1 MSAVESP
8 SPGFEFPDFTLDLSV
23 LSRTPSPQFS
33 LSPPLSPAL
42 GPRSPVLV
50 ASQKLETPPAS
61 PALPA
66 APLESPT
73 PQSPTTAPR
82 GRAKSPL
89 PRSIS
94 PLVRPSSAWRLSS
107 TLKLSDRRAT
117 QSPTDGPAVWS
128 PTQTDT
134 SSVLSRPGSLSPR
147 SMSAVLRASW
157 PRLSGRRSSAMVIN
171 ERQTNE
177 HGVQVDHGRARTDGF
192 PITEDA
198 RNAAESV
205 DGHCGPLGRVSEDRA
220 ESEELIRSDD
230 SAVSRPSTSSR
241 GRRVGGSA
249 FLEGL
254 PEVEIPFVPLP
265 APTLAPT
272 AEGNDWNDVLR
283 AVMEVDGE
291 GELPPEAF
299 VKEEPSEEE
308 PAPDIENVV
317 VNEDHE
323 AKEAEDDAAE
333 KAAAALDAALG
344 IDRALD
350 LGLGVGL
357 VATKSGAS
365 SQTVLAPVPKP
376 ASHPA
381 PATASTSTPVAD
393 PAPAPTVLSPSATP
407 PRPSELFARPRV
419 LTSPGYAVYASSAG
433 KSQLVGRMP
442 GAYPPTPAATDKLA
456 TRFPLVEKEDPP
468 SGSAVDKAT
477 SPGRSA
483 APTPPKTAAPV
494 FSAVTAAALPSAP
507 AAPVFSA
514 PPRPSSASLAPAR
527 PLSPPAS
534 AQSPSPPLEIPV
546 IRPSPAHRASTSSH
560 PTIPFTNGFVSGY
573 VDAPNGT
580 VPSVSSP
587 SGIGSSS
594 NGTGSPHGIAS
605 SPNGIAAAPDG
616 LVPWPAC
623 ASVSSLSKYSEPDWV
638 PPADERVVVPWT
650 TGAPAGGAV
659 STTGVPPSTI
669 TAPTSTTD
677 AALSTIGASPST
689 TAASAAAQV
698 GALSGAQ
705 NVALAPFTVAPEAAK
720 SNEARSAAIQ
730 GDAKKEV
737 DPQDAPA
744 AANVEPPTT
753 KKASPASSGTSTPPI
768 AFNASIPTNA
778 LTTVT
783 PPNTTNPGP
792 PPRPLKAPSRAHS
805 ARSTATSMYTSA
817 LSHAPTPANLDRDA
831 WQPSPHS
838 SAHLS
843 RHSSTAPLNARRS
856 GSRSSSSSSP
866 SSHKS
871 GSSQRRDI
879 RELGQTPQSRSR
891 GSSHKSP
898 ARRSRKSS
906 SRHSSA
912 HRSSKGTPSPNKD
925 RSLRRSHSSISH
937 RGVANKRWWRRV
949 SARWNVAM
957 GILRGRTGA

>member
-1 MSAVESP
+1 MTDVESP

-42 GPRSPVLV
+42 GARSPTLV

-73 PQSPTTAPR
+73 PVPPTAAPR

-117 QSPTDGPAVWS
+117 QSPTDVPTTWTPA
-128 PTQTDT
+128 QTDT

-157 PRLSGRRSSAMVIN
+157 PRLSGRRSSATVN
-171 ERQTNE
+171 SERQTNE

-192 PITEDA
+192 PATEDA
-198 RNAAESV
+198 RAAAESF
-205 DGHCGPLGRVSEDRA
+205 DGHGTALGRVSEDHA

-241 GRRVGGSA
+241 GRRAGGSA

-265 APTLAPT
+265 APTLAP
-272 AEGNDWNDVLR
+272 AAGENDWNDVLR
-283 AVMEVDGE
+283 AVMGVDGE
-291 GELPPEAF
+291 GELPPEAL
-299 VKEEPSEEE
+299 VKDEPAKEVMPEEE
-308 PAPDIENVV
+308 VV
-317 VNEDHE
+317 VVDENDR
-323 AKEAEDDAAE
+323 AREAEDDAAE

-357 VATKSGAS
+357 VGTVSGAS
-365 SQTVLAPVPKP
+365 SQTVLAPVAKP
-376 ASHPA
+376 ASPSAPVISSSPA
-381 PATASTSTPVAD
+381 ELSLPAASPSPV
-393 PAPAPTVLSPSATP
+393 PAPTPPAIAPTVTP

-442 GAYPPTPAATDKLA
+442 GAYPPTPAATNTLA
-456 TRFPLVEKEDPP
+456 MRFPLVEKEDGPALNK
-468 SGSAVDKAT
+468 ST
-477 SPGRSA
+477 SPGQSPRL
-483 APTPPKTAAPV
+483 APSTTPPKAEAPV
-494 FSAVTAAALPSAP
+494 FSAVTAAALPPS
-507 AAPVFSA
+507 PVFSA
-514 PPRPSSASLAPAR
+514 PTRSPSGTPALVR

-534 AQSPSPPLEIPV
+534 ARPPSPPLEMPV

-560 PTIPFTNGFVSGY
+560 PTVPFTNGFVSGY
-573 VDAPNGT
+573 VDAPSGV
-580 VPSVSSP
+580 VPSVVSSNNLTSSP
-587 SGIGSSS
+587 SGVTASSPNGIVSSS
-594 NGTGSPHGIAS
+594 NGISSPTNNAA
-605 SPNGIAAAPDG
+605 PNGIAAAPDG

-638 PPADERVVVPWT
+638 PPTEERGVSSANERVIVPWT
-650 TGAPAGGAV
+650 TGA
-659 STTGVPPSTI
+659 
-669 TAPTSTTD
+669 
-677 AALSTIGASPST
+677 
-689 TAASAAAQV
+689 SADAQV
-698 GALSGAQ
+698 GSPPPTTGASTAAQPAALGG
-705 NVALAPFTVAPEAAK
+705 VALAPFMVSPELTL
-720 SNEARSAAIQ
+720 SNGVQPATT
-730 GDAKKEV
+730 KEV
-737 DPQDAPA
+737 NAQDAPVPVA
-744 AANVEPPTT
+744 ATTESAST
-753 KKASPASSGTSTPPI
+753 KKASPGTSTNASGNVPDTITPPKTSTPP
-768 AFNASIPTNA
+768 
-778 LTTVT
+778 
-783 PPNTTNPGP
+783 
-792 PPRPLKAPSRAHS
+792 PPRPPKAPSRAHS

-817 LSHAPTPANLDRDA
+817 LSHAPTPAHLDRDA
-831 WQPSPHS
+831 WQLSPRS
-838 SAHLS
+838 SVARLS
-843 RHSSTAPLNARRS
+843 PRSSTGRLRRS
-856 GSRSSSSSSP
+856 EPAGRLGRSESKSSSSSS
-866 SSHKS
+866 SSSKS
-871 GSSQRRDI
+871 SGRNHRDI
-879 RELGQTPQSRSR
+879 RELGQTPKTRSR
-891 GSSHKSP
+891 KSST
-898 ARRSRKSS
+898 RRSRKSS
-906 SRHSSA
+906 SPQSST
-912 HRSSKGTPSPNKD
+912 HRSSKGTSSPNKD

-937 RGVANKRWWRRV
+937 RGVANRRWWRRV

>member
-1 MSAVESP
+1 MTDVESP

-23 LSRTPSPQFS
+23 LSRTPSPQLS
-33 LSPPLSPAL
+33 LSPPLSPTL
-42 GPRSPVLV
+42 GARSPVLV

-73 PQSPTTAPR
+73 PVPPTAAPR

-107 TLKLSDRRAT
+107 THKLSDRRAT
-117 QSPTDGPAVWS
+117 QSPTDVPTTWS
-128 PTQTDT
+128 PAQTDA

-157 PRLSGRRSSAMVIN
+157 PRLGGRRSSAQVN
-171 ERQTNE
+171 HERQTNE
-177 HGVQVDHGRARTDGF
+177 HGVQVDHGRARTDGL
-192 PITEDA
+192 PATEDA
-198 RNAAESV
+198 RVASESIDV
-205 DGHCGPLGRVSEDRA
+205 HCGPLGRVSEDHA
-220 ESEELIRSDD
+220 ESEEFIRSDD

-265 APTLAPT
+265 APTLAP
-272 AEGNDWNDVLR
+272 AAGENDWNDVLR
-283 AVMEVDGE
+283 AVMDVDGE
-291 GELPPEAF
+291 GELPPEAL
-299 VKEEPSEEE
+299 VKDEPAKEEPPVSKEEAE
-308 PAPDIENVV
+308 VVDEN
-317 VNEDHE
+317 DQ
-323 AKEAEDDAAE
+323 AREAEDDAAE

-357 VATKSGAS
+357 VGTVSGAS
-365 SQTVLAPVPKP
+365 SQTVLAPVAKP
-376 ASHPA
+376 ASPSASAVPPA
-381 PATASTSTPVAD
+381 LAVSPSPAIALASP
-393 PAPAPTVLSPSATP
+393 PAPAPAPPIAAPTATP

-456 TRFPLVEKEDPP
+456 TRFPLVEKEDGP
-468 SGSAVDKAT
+468 AVGKST
-477 SPGRSA
+477 SPGQTPRLASST
-483 APTPPKTAAPV
+483 TPPKAAAPV
-494 FSAVTAAALPSAP
+494 FSAVTAAALPPS
-507 AAPVFSA
+507 PVFSA
-514 PPRPSSASLAPAR
+514 PTRSPSGTPAPAR

-534 AQSPSPPLEIPV
+534 VRPSTPPLEMPV

-560 PTIPFTNGFVSGY
+560 PTVPFTNGFVSGY
-573 VDAPNGT
+573 VDAPNGSAS
-580 VPSVSSP
+580 PNGLASLPNGISSSPNGLVSSP
-587 SGIGSSS
+587 NGISSP
-594 NGTGSPHGIAS
+594 NNNAA
-605 SPNGIAAAPDG
+605 PNGIAAAPDG

-638 PPADERVVVPWT
+638 PPAEERIMVPWT
-650 TGAPAGGAV
+650 TDAPA
-659 STTGVPPSTI
+659 STTG
-669 TAPTSTTD
+669 APTG
-677 AALSTIGASPST
+677 LQLGAMNGAPLGAT
-689 TAASAAAQV
+689 TAGSAGAGPFAPAAQGRV
-698 GALSGAQ
+698 LSGAQ
-705 NVALAPFTVAPEAAK
+705 NIALAPFTVAPGVTP
-720 SNEARSAAIQ
+720 SNEAQIQ
-730 GDAKKEV
+730 EDAKKEV
-737 DPQDAPA
+737 EAQGAPVA
-744 AANVEPPTT
+744 AKLDSSTI
-753 KKASPASSGTSTPPI
+753 KQASPGTST
-768 AFNASIPTNA
+768 NASGNVPAAI
-778 LTTVT
+778 T
-783 PPNTTNPGP
+783 PPKTPTPP
-792 PPRPLKAPSRAHS
+792 PPRPPKAPSRAHS

-838 SAHLS
+838 STDRL
-843 RHSSTAPLNARRS
+843 RRS
-856 GSRSSSSSSP
+856 ESTGRLRRSVSKSSSSSS
-866 SSHKS
+866 SSTKS
-871 GSSQRRDI
+871 GAIKGNRRDI
-879 RELGQTPQSRSR
+879 RELGQTPKNRSR
-891 GSSHKSP
+891 KSST
-898 ARRSRKSS
+898 RRSRKSS
-906 SRHSSA
+906 SPQSST
-912 HRSSKGTPSPNKD
+912 HRSSKGTSSPNKD

-937 RGVANKRWWRRV
+937 RGVANRRWWRRV

>member
-23 LSRTPSPQFS
+23 LSRTPSPQLS
-33 LSPPLSPAL
+33 LSPPLSPTL
-42 GPRSPVLV
+42 GARSPVLG
-50 ASQKLETPPAS
+50 ASQKLDTPPAS

-73 PQSPTTAPR
+73 PVSPTAAPR

-117 QSPTDGPAVWS
+117 QSPTDVPTTWS
-128 PTQTDT
+128 HVQTDT

-157 PRLSGRRSSAMVIN
+157 PRLSGRRSSGQVN
-171 ERQTNE
+171 SERQTNE

-192 PITEDA
+192 PATEDA
-198 RNAAESV
+198 RAAADSI
-205 DGHCGPLGRVSEDRA
+205 DGHGTALGRVSEDHA

-265 APTLAPT
+265 APTLAP
-272 AEGNDWNDVLR
+272 AAGENDWNDVLR

-291 GELPPEAF
+291 GELPPEAL
-299 VKEEPSEEE
+299 VKDEPAKEVIPEEE
-308 PAPDIENVV
+308 FVV
-317 VNEDHE
+317 VDESDQ
-323 AKEAEDDAAE
+323 ARKAEDDAAE

-357 VATKSGAS
+357 VGTVSGAS
-365 SQTVLAPVPKP
+365 SQTVLAPAAKP
-376 ASHPA
+376 ASPPA
-381 PATASTSTPVAD
+381 PAVSPSPAIATASTPV
-393 PAPAPTVLSPSATP
+393 PAPAPPIVAPTATP

-456 TRFPLVEKEDPP
+456 TRFPLVEKDDGP
-468 SGSAVDKAT
+468 AVGKST
-477 SPGRSA
+477 SPGQSPRLASST
-483 APTPPKTAAPV
+483 TPPKAAAPV
-494 FSAVTAAALPSAP
+494 FSAVTAAALPPS
-507 AAPVFSA
+507 PVFSA
-514 PPRPSSASLAPAR
+514 PTRSLSGTPAPAR

-534 AQSPSPPLEIPV
+534 ARPPSPSLEMPV

-560 PTIPFTNGFVSGY
+560 PTVPFTNGFVSGY
-573 VDAPNGT
+573 VDAPSGV
-580 VPSVSSP
+580 VPSVSSTN
-587 SGIGSSS
+587 GLASSS
-594 NGTGSPHGIAS
+594 NGISSSPNGIS
-605 SPNGIAAAPDG
+605 SSTNGIVSSPNGISSQTNNAAPNGIAAAPDG

-638 PPADERVVVPWT
+638 PPTEEQGVSSANERVMVPWT
-650 TGAPAGGAV
+650 TGA
-659 STTGVPPSTI
+659 
-669 TAPTSTTD
+669 
-677 AALSTIGASPST
+677 
-689 TAASAAAQV
+689 SADAQV
-698 GALSGAQ
+698 GSPPPTTEASTAAQPAALGG
-705 NVALAPFTVAPEAAK
+705 VALAPFMVSPEVTK
-720 SNEARSAAIQ
+720 SNGAPAQ
-730 GDAKKEV
+730 GDSKEV
-737 DPQDAPA
+737 EAQA
-744 AANVEPPTT
+744 ALVAATTESAST
-753 KKASPASSGTSTPPI
+753 KKASPGTSANASGNIPDTITPPKT
-768 AFNASIPTNA
+768 PT
-778 LTTVT
+778 
-783 PPNTTNPGP
+783 PP
-792 PPRPLKAPSRAHS
+792 PPRPPKAPSRAHS

-838 SAHLS
+838 STAQLS
-843 RHSSTAPLNARRS
+843 QHSTHSSTAPLNARSARS
-856 GSRSSSSSSP
+856 KSSSSSS
-866 SSHKS
+866 SSSKLS
-871 GSSQRRDI
+871 GRNHRDI
-879 RELGQTPQSRSR
+879 RELGQTPKTRSR
-891 GSSHKSP
+891 KSST
-898 ARRSRKSS
+898 RRSRKSS
-906 SRHSSA
+906 SPQSST

-937 RGVANKRWWRRV
+937 RGVANRRWWRRV

>member
-23 LSRTPSPQFS
+23 LSRTPSPQLP

-42 GPRSPVLV
+42 GARSPILV

-73 PQSPTTAPR
+73 PVSPTAAPR

-117 QSPTDGPAVWS
+117 QSPTDVPTVWS
-128 PTQTDT
+128 PAQTDT

-157 PRLSGRRSSAMVIN
+157 PRLSGRRSSATVNN

-177 HGVQVDHGRARTDGF
+177 HGVQVDQGRARTDGF
-192 PITEDA
+192 PATEDA
-198 RNAAESV
+198 RVAAESI
-205 DGHCGPLGRVSEDRA
+205 DGHCGPLGRVSEDHA

-265 APTLAPT
+265 APTLAPA
-272 AEGNDWNDVLR
+272 AEENDWNDVLR

-291 GELPPEAF
+291 GELPPETLVKDEPA
-299 VKEEPSEEE
+299 KEEVPEEE
-308 PAPDIENVV
+308 VV
-317 VNEDHE
+317 VVDENDQ
-323 AKEAEDDAAE
+323 AREAEDDAAE

-350 LGLGVGL
+350 LGLGLGL
-357 VATKSGAS
+357 VGTASGAS
-365 SQTVLAPVPKP
+365 SQTVLAPIAKP
-376 ASHPA
+376 ASPPA
-381 PATASTSTPVAD
+381 PVVLSSPAIDTTSP
-393 PAPAPTVLSPSATP
+393 PAPAPAPPLAAPTATP

-456 TRFPLVEKEDPP
+456 TRFPLVEKENGP
-468 SGSAVDKAT
+468 AVGKST
-477 SPGRSA
+477 SPGQSPRLASST
-483 APTPPKTAAPV
+483 TPPKAAAPV
-494 FSAVTAAALPSAP
+494 FSAVTAAALPPS
-507 AAPVFSA
+507 PVFSA
-514 PPRPSSASLAPAR
+514 PTRSPSGTPAPAR

-534 AQSPSPPLEIPV
+534 ARPPSPPLEMPV

-560 PTIPFTNGFVSGY
+560 PTVPFTNGFVSGY
-573 VDAPNGT
+573 VDAPSGV
-580 VPSVSSP
+580 VPSVASSNNLTSRPNGVTASSTNGIVSSP
-587 SGIGSSS
+587 NGISSS
-594 NGTGSPHGIAS
+594 TNNAA
-605 SPNGIAAAPDG
+605 PNGIAAAPDG

-638 PPADERVVVPWT
+638 PPVEERVMVPWT
-650 TGAPAGGAV
+650 TDAPA
-659 STTGVPPSTI
+659 SMT
-669 TAPTSTTD
+669 
-677 AALSTIGASPST
+677 GASPS
-689 TAASAAAQV
+689 AA
-698 GALSGAQ
+698 GMPLTSGAPSTAGAPDSLTGAIGD
-705 NVALAPFTVAPEAAK
+705 VALAPFPVAPEATK
-720 SNEARSAAIQ
+720 SNGAPAQGNSKEVEAQDALVAAIP
-730 GDAKKEV
+730 DSTA
-737 DPQDAPA
+737 
-744 AANVEPPTT
+744 T
-753 KKASPASSGTSTPPI
+753 KKGSPASCGTNTPPTVATATNTST
-768 AFNASIPTNA
+768 S
-778 LTTVT
+778 
-783 PPNTTNPGP
+783 GP
-792 PPRPLKAPSRAHS
+792 PPRPPKAPSRAHS

-817 LSHAPTPANLDRDA
+817 LSHAPPPANLDRDA
-831 WQPSPHS
+831 WQPSPRSSVAGLSEHS
-838 SAHLS
+838 AATKLS
-843 RHSSTAPLNARRS
+843 PRLSAPLNARRS
-856 GSRSSSSSSP
+856 RSRSSSSSS
-866 SSHKS
+866 SSSKS
-871 GSSQRRDI
+871 GARNHRDI
-879 RELGQTPQSRSR
+879 RELGQTPQT
-891 GSSHKSP
+891 
-898 ARRSRKSS
+898 RSRKSS
-906 SRHSSA
+906 PRRSRNSFRKSST

-937 RGVANKRWWRRV
+937 RGVANRRWWRRV

-957 GILRGRTGA
+957 GILRGKTGA

>member
-23 LSRTPSPQFS
+23 LSRTPSPQLP

-42 GPRSPVLV
+42 GARSPILV
-50 ASQKLETPPAS
+50 ASQKLETPSAS

-73 PQSPTTAPR
+73 PVSPTAAPR

-117 QSPTDGPAVWS
+117 QSPTDVPTVWS
-128 PTQTDT
+128 PAQTDT

-157 PRLSGRRSSAMVIN
+157 PRLSGRRSSATVNN

-177 HGVQVDHGRARTDGF
+177 HGVQVDQGRARTDGF
-192 PITEDA
+192 PATEDA
-198 RNAAESV
+198 RVAAESI
-205 DGHCGPLGRVSEDRA
+205 DGHCGPLGRVSEDHA

-265 APTLAPT
+265 APTLAP
-272 AEGNDWNDVLR
+272 AAGENDWNDVLR

-291 GELPPEAF
+291 GELPPEAL
-299 VKEEPSEEE
+299 VKDEPAKEEVPEEE
-308 PAPDIENVV
+308 VV
-317 VNEDHE
+317 VVDENDQ
-323 AKEAEDDAAE
+323 AREAEDDAAE

-350 LGLGVGL
+350 LGLGLGL
-357 VATKSGAS
+357 VGTASGAS
-365 SQTVLAPVPKP
+365 SQTVLAPMPKP
-376 ASHPA
+376 ASPPA
-381 PATASTSTPVAD
+381 LAVSPSPAIVTASTPAL
-393 PAPAPTVLSPSATP
+393 APAPPIVALTATP

-433 KSQLVGRMP
+433 KSQLVCRMP

-456 TRFPLVEKEDPP
+456 TRFPLVEKEDGPALNK
-468 SGSAVDKAT
+468 ST
-477 SPGRSA
+477 SPGQSPRLAASA
-483 APTPPKTAAPV
+483 TPPKAAAPV
-494 FSAVTAAALPSAP
+494 FSAVTAAALPPS
-507 AAPVFSA
+507 PVFSA
-514 PPRPSSASLAPAR
+514 PTRSPSGTPAPAR
-527 PLSPPAS
+527 SLSPPAS
-534 AQSPSPPLEIPV
+534 ARPPSPPLEMPV

-560 PTIPFTNGFVSGY
+560 PTVPFTNGFVSGY
-573 VDAPNGT
+573 VDAPSGV
-580 VPSVSSP
+580 VPSVVSSNNLTSSP
-587 SGIGSSS
+587 SGVTASSPNGIVSSS
-594 NGTGSPHGIAS
+594 NGISSPTNNAA
-605 SPNGIAAAPDG
+605 PNGIAAAPDG

-638 PPADERVVVPWT
+638 PPTEERGVSSANERVMVPWT
-650 TGAPAGGAV
+650 TG
-659 STTGVPPSTI
+659 T
-669 TAPTSTTD
+669 
-677 AALSTIGASPST
+677 SPST
-689 TAASAAAQV
+689 TGQAGVAPSTAGAPTSAAGVLGNA
-698 GALSGAQ
+698 
-705 NVALAPFTVAPEAAK
+705 ALAPFTIAPEATK
-720 SNEARSAAIQ
+720 LDGPQLVAAQ
-730 GDAKKEV
+730 GDVKKETNAK
-737 DPQDAPA
+737 DAPA
-744 AANVEPPTT
+744 AANVDSTT
-753 KKASPASSGTSTPPI
+753 KKPSPASSGTNTPPS
-768 AFNASIPTNA
+768 AFNM
-778 LTTVT
+778 T
-783 PPNTTNPGP
+783 PSTNTTLSGP
-792 PPRPLKAPSRAHS
+792 PPRPPKAPSRAHS

-831 WQPSPHS
+831 WQPSPRSSVARLSEHS
-838 SAHLS
+838 AATKLS
-843 RHSSTAPLNARRS
+843 PRSSAPLNARRS
-856 GSRSSSSSSP
+856 RSKSSSSSS
-866 SSHKS
+866 SSSKS
-871 GSSQRRDI
+871 GARNHRDI
-879 RELGQTPQSRSR
+879 RELGQTPQT
-891 GSSHKSP
+891 
-898 ARRSRKSS
+898 RSRKSS
-906 SRHSSA
+906 PRRSRNSFRKSST

-937 RGVANKRWWRRV
+937 RGVANRRWWRRV

-957 GILRGRTGA
+957 GILRGKTGA

>member
-1 MSAVESP
+1 MTDVESP

-23 LSRTPSPQFS
+23 LSRTPSPQLS

-73 PQSPTTAPR
+73 PVPPTAAPR

-117 QSPTDGPAVWS
+117 QLPTDVPTVWS
-128 PTQTDT
+128 PAQTDT

-157 PRLSGRRSSAMVIN
+157 PRLSGRRSSATVNN

-177 HGVQVDHGRARTDGF
+177 HGVQVDHDRARTNGL
-192 PITEDA
+192 PTTEDA
-198 RNAAESV
+198 RAAAESI
-205 DGHCGPLGRVSEDRA
+205 DGHGTALGRVSEDHA

-265 APTLAPT
+265 APTLAP
-272 AEGNDWNDVLR
+272 AAGENDWNDVLR

-291 GELPPEAF
+291 GELPPEAL
-299 VKEEPSEEE
+299 VKEEPAKEE
-308 PAPDIENVV
+308 PPVSKKEAEVVDEN
-317 VNEDHE
+317 DQ
-323 AKEAEDDAAE
+323 AREAEDDAAE

-357 VATKSGAS
+357 VGTVSGAS
-365 SQTVLAPVPKP
+365 SQTVLAPVAKP
-376 ASHPA
+376 ASPPA
-381 PATASTSTPVAD
+381 PVVYPSPAISSL
-393 PAPAPTVLSPSATP
+393 PAPVPTPPAISPTATP

-456 TRFPLVEKEDPP
+456 TRFPLVEKEDGP
-468 SGSAVDKAT
+468 AVDKST
-477 SPGRSA
+477 SPGQSPRLA
-483 APTPPKTAAPV
+483 TGATPPKAAAPV
-494 FSAVTAAALPSAP
+494 FSAVTAAALPPS
-507 AAPVFSA
+507 PVFSA
-514 PPRPSSASLAPAR
+514 PTRSPSGTPAPAR
-527 PLSPPAS
+527 ALEPPAS
-534 AQSPSPPLEIPV
+534 ARPPSPPLEMPV

-560 PTIPFTNGFVSGY
+560 PTVPFTNGFVSGY
-573 VDAPNGT
+573 VDAPNGV
-580 VPSVSSP
+580 VPSVSSTNGLASLP
-587 SGIGSSS
+587 NGISSS
-594 NGTGSPHGIAS
+594 PNGIVLSPNGTSSPTNNAA
-605 SPNGIAAAPDG
+605 PNGIAAAPDG

-638 PPADERVVVPWT
+638 PPTEERGVSSANERVMVPWT
-650 TGAPAGGAV
+650 TG
-659 STTGVPPSTI
+659 T
-669 TAPTSTTD
+669 
-677 AALSTIGASPST
+677 SPST
-689 TAASAAAQV
+689 TGQAGVAPSTAGAPTSAAGVLGNA
-698 GALSGAQ
+698 
-705 NVALAPFTVAPEAAK
+705 ALAPFTIAPEATKLDGVQPATTK
-720 SNEARSAAIQ
+720 EANA
-730 GDAKKEV
+730 
-737 DPQDAPA
+737 QDAPVPVA
-744 AANVEPPTT
+744 ATLDSSTT
-753 KKASPASSGTSTPPI
+753 KKASPGTST
-768 AFNASIPTNA
+768 NASGNIPDTI
-778 LTTVT
+778 T
-783 PPNTTNPGP
+783 PPKTTTPP
-792 PPRPLKAPSRAHS
+792 PPRPPKAPSRAHS

-838 SAHLS
+838 STAQLS
-843 RHSSTAPLNARRS
+843 QHSTHSSTAPLNARSARS
-856 GSRSSSSSSP
+856 KSSSSSS
-866 SSHKS
+866 SSSKLS
-871 GSSQRRDI
+871 GRNHRDI
-879 RELGQTPQSRSR
+879 RELGQTPKTRSR
-891 GSSHKSP
+891 KSST
-898 ARRSRKSS
+898 RRSRKSS
-906 SRHSSA
+906 SPQSST

-937 RGVANKRWWRRV
+937 RGVANRRWWRRV
-949 SARWNVAM
+949 SARWNAAM

>member
-1 MSAVESP
+1 MTDVESP

-42 GPRSPVLV
+42 GARSPVLV

-73 PQSPTTAPR
+73 PMPPTAAPR

-89 PRSIS
+89 PRSVS

-117 QSPTDGPAVWS
+117 QSPTDVPTTYSPA
-128 PTQTDT
+128 QTDT

-157 PRLSGRRSSAMVIN
+157 PRLSGRRSSAQVN
-171 ERQTNE
+171 SGRQTNE

-192 PITEDA
+192 PATEDA
-198 RNAAESV
+198 RVAAESV
-205 DGHCGPLGRVSEDRA
+205 DGHGTALGRVSEDHA

-265 APTLAPT
+265 APTLAP
-272 AEGNDWNDVLR
+272 AAGENDWNDVLR

-291 GELPPEAF
+291 GELPPEVLVKDEPA
-299 VKEEPSEEE
+299 KEEPPASKEEAE
-308 PAPDIENVV
+308 VVDEN
-317 VNEDHE
+317 DQ
-323 AKEAEDDAAE
+323 AREAEDDAAE

-350 LGLGVGL
+350 LGLGLGL
-357 VATKSGAS
+357 AGTASGAS
-365 SQTVLAPVPKP
+365 SQTVLAPFPKP
-376 ASHPA
+376 ASPPAPAVSPSPAIATASTPA
-381 PATASTSTPVAD
+381 PATAPPIV
-393 PAPAPTVLSPSATP
+393 APTATP

-433 KSQLVGRMP
+433 KSQLVARMP

-456 TRFPLVEKEDPP
+456 TRFPLVEKDDGP
-468 SGSAVDKAT
+468 AVGKST
-477 SPGRSA
+477 SPGQSPRLA
-483 APTPPKTAAPV
+483 AGATPPKAAAPV
-494 FSAVTAAALPSAP
+494 FSAVTAAALPPS
-507 AAPVFSA
+507 PVFSA
-514 PPRPSSASLAPAR
+514 PTRSPSGTPAPAR
-527 PLSPPAS
+527 SLSPPAS
-534 AQSPSPPLEIPV
+534 ARPPSPPLEMPV

-560 PTIPFTNGFVSGY
+560 PTVPFTNGFVSGY
-573 VDAPNGT
+573 VDAPSGV
-580 VPSVSSP
+580 VPSVSSTNGLASSP
-587 SGIGSSS
+587 NGIGSST
-594 NGTGSPHGIAS
+594 NGIVSSPNGIS
-605 SPNGIAAAPDG
+605 SPTNNAAPNGIAAAPDG

-638 PPADERVVVPWT
+638 PPTEERGVSSANERVLVPWT
-650 TGAPAGGAV
+650 TG
-659 STTGVPPSTI
+659 T
-669 TAPTSTTD
+669 
-677 AALSTIGASPST
+677 SPST
-689 TAASAAAQV
+689 TGQAGVAPSTAGAPTSAAGVLGNA
-698 GALSGAQ
+698 
-705 NVALAPFTVAPEAAK
+705 ALAPFTIAPEATK
-720 SNEARSAAIQ
+720 LDGPQLVAAQ
-730 GDAKKEV
+730 GDVKNETNA
-737 DPQDAPA
+737 QDAPA
-744 AANVEPPTT
+744 AANVDSTT
-753 KKASPASSGTSTPPI
+753 KKPSPASSGTNTPPS
-768 AFNASIPTNA
+768 AFNM
-778 LTTVT
+778 T
-783 PPNTTNPGP
+783 PSTNTTLSGP
-792 PPRPLKAPSRAHS
+792 PPRPPKAPSRAHS

-831 WQPSPHS
+831 WQPSPRS
-838 SAHLS
+838 SVARLS
-843 RHSSTAPLNARRS
+843 KHSSTAPLNRRRS
-856 GSRSSSSSSP
+856 RSKSSSSSS
-866 SSHKS
+866 SSSKS
-871 GSSQRRDI
+871 GVSKGNRRDI
-879 RELGQTPQSRSR
+879 RELGQTPKTRSR
-891 GSSHKSP
+891 KSSTRRSRKSST
-898 ARRSRKSS
+898 RRSRKSS
-906 SRHSSA
+906 SPQSST

-937 RGVANKRWWRRV
+937 RGVANRRWWRRV